1 MLLLLDRM
9 QGRLEV
15 LEEFLLFGAFVDGR
29 SEGQD
34 DESRPTAISSNPSTF
49 SDTHQLLSPSASMAR
64 THKGGGPPRRSSN
77 GSGAAASTAAS
88 SSRRSDAQ
96 RSSPTNQSPSPP
108 PDQGRHRII
117 LDADM
122 IRALVGGVETSR
134 GRDPKT
140 ELEHV
145 GFKCAFLRL
154 LKPSLLSSS

>member
-1 MLLLLDRM
+1 MLLLLLDRM

-15 LEEFLLFGAFVDGR
+15 LEDFLLFGAFVDGR
-29 SEGQD
+29 SEVQD
-34 DESRPTAISSNPSTF
+34 DESRPTAISNKPSTL
-49 SDTHQLLSPSASMAR
+49 SHTHQLLPLLSMAR

-77 GSGAAASTAAS
+77 GSGAATSTAAS

-96 RSSPTNQSPSPP
+96 RSSPTKQSPSPP
-108 PDQGRHRII
+108 PEQGRHRVV

-122 IRALVGGVETSR
+122 IRALVGDVETSR

-145 GFKCAFLRL
+145 GFKCTFLRPL
-154 LKPSLLSSS
+154 NPPSSS